1 MKYSSKLIL
10 SLLSLWLLSSGCHP
24 SKKLEYS
31 PDTIVPTDQS
41 LLWRI
46 SGNGLKQ
53 PSYLFGTIHL
63 IPKADLNFSQGTLNA
78 LNRSKKIVFEID
90 IKEMTSLRTQF
101 SLMNKAFMKGGK
113 TLKNLLPEEDYAL
126 VKQKMKEKGLPS
138 SMFERLKPLFLST
151 MLSSDETENPLSS
164 NSENKMTSVEMEL
177 WKIAKK
183 QGLKSGG
190 LETADFQMA
199 VFDSIPYED
208 QAKMLVESLKSNQSG
223 GNELAEM
230 VALYK
235 AEDITGM
242 QKIIAETESMGAF
255 ENLLLGNRNQN
266 WIPKMDILMQNQSTF
281 FAVGAGHLG
290 GNQGVI
296 ALLRKKGYQV
306 EAVK

>member
-1 MKYSSKLIL
+1 MKYSAKLIL
-10 SLLSLWLLSSGCHP
+10 SLLSLWLVSSGCHP

-126 VKQKMKEKGLPS
+126 VKQKMEEKGLPS

-151 MLSSDETENPLSS
+151 MLSSDETENPLSG

-183 QGLKSGG
+183 QGLK
-190 LETADFQMA
+190 
-199 VFDSIPYED
+199 
-208 QAKMLVESLKSNQSG
+208 
-223 GNELAEM
+223 
-230 VALYK
+230 
-235 AEDITGM
+235 
-242 QKIIAETESMGAF
+242 
-255 ENLLLGNRNQN
+255 
-266 WIPKMDILMQNQSTF
+266 
-281 FAVGAGHLG
+281 
-290 GNQGVI
+290 
-296 ALLRKKGYQV
+296 
-306 EAVK
+306 

>member
-1 MKYSSKLIL
+1 MNYLHKLFITL
-10 SLLSLWLLSSGCHP
+10 VGLWLAATGCHP
-24 SKKLEYS
+24 SQQIEYT
-31 PDTIVPTDQS
+31 PDTILPTNQS

-63 IPKADLNFSQGTLNA
+63 IPKSDLNFSPGVVNA

-113 TLKNLLPEEDYAL
+113 TLKSLLSEDDYAL
-126 VKQKMKEKGLPS
+126 VKQKMEEKGLPS

-151 MLSSDETENPLSS
+151 MLSNGENENPLS
-164 NSENKMTSVEMEL
+164 NSENTKMTSVEMEL

-183 QGLKSGG
+183 QGLKSAG

-208 QAKMLVESLKSNQSG
+208 QAKMLVESLKNNQG
-223 GNELAEM
+223 AENELAEM
-230 VALYK
+230 IALYK
-235 AEDITGM
+235 TEDINAM
-242 QKIIAETESMGAF
+242 QKIIAETESMGPF
-255 ENLLLGNRNQN
+255 EDLLLGQRNQN
-266 WIPKMDILMQNQSTF
+266 WIPKMAGIMVSQTTF

-290 GNQGVI
+290 GMNGVI
-296 ALLRKKGYQV
+296 ALLRKNGYSV